1 MALFINT
8 NVNSL
13 VAQNSL
19 NKSTNS
25 LQKSLYRLSTGL
37 RINQSGD
44 DAAGLCVAE
53 GLESRIRANKR
64 AMSNIQDGLN
74 MMYITEGGMTGVTE
88 DLQRIRELCLQAANG
103 IYSPD
108 QKQTLMNEIKERL
121 ENIDAIANTTVFNG
135 MQLTNGSNPEVILQ
149 AGAGSDA
156 ANNTIDITSAMTNL
170 LCTALGISLDIV
182 SMDEANDGPLDP
194 DYVDPDAGYDPANP
208 PKVNGDNWTNEAIRA
223 YIDKLDAAID
233 TISQNRS
240 QLGAYQNRLESA
252 AQNLTTMNENYERS
266 KSQILD
272 CDMAEESANMVK
284 YQILQQTSTTMLS
297 QANQLPSIAISL
309 LQNA

>member
-64 AMSNIQDGLN
+64 AMANIQDGLN

-135 MQLTNGSNPEVILQ
+135 MELTNGSNPEVILQ

-182 SMDEANDGPLDP
+182 TMDEANDGDLDP
-194 DYVDPDAGYDPANP
+194 DYMDPGSGYNPANP

-252 AQNLTTMNENYERS
+252 SQNLTTMNENYERS

>member
-37 RINQSGD
+37 KINQSGD

-53 GLESRIRANKR
+53 GLETRIRANKR

-135 MQLTNGSNPEVILQ
+135 MELTNGSNPEVILQ

-170 LCTALGISLDIV
+170 LCSALGISLDIV
-182 SMDEANDGPLDP
+182 TMDEANDGPLDP
-194 DYVDPDAGYDPANP
+194 DYMDPGSGYDPANP